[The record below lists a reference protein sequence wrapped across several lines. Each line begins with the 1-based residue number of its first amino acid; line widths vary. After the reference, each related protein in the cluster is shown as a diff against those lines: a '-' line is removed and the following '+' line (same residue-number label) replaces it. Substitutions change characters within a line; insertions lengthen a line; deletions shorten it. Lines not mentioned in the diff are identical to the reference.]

1 MGDSHD
7 DGWADAT
14 HFSRREKRVAPKERP
29 GGNPF
34 GWVSPWT
41 PFLNDQ
47 KEGAAAPSFG
57 IHPRERQREEKQ
69 DALTSTLGICANVT
83 TCGISVGGEARCSAP
98 GWSWANLRKAG
109 YQPSHPQTCPD
120 GQVWTKRLFLPPCTA
135 HSFSP
140 RRKRMGVQCLRPST
154 HSSHGNQA
162 NFPQNLFT
170 FRILFAKLYPAYK
183 KPLL

>member
-1 MGDSHD
+1 MGDSHN

-57 IHPRERQREEKQ
+57 IHPRERQRKEKQ

-83 TCGISVGGEARCSAP
+83 TCGMSVG
-98 GWSWANLRKAG
+98 
-109 YQPSHPQTCPD
+109 
-120 GQVWTKRLFLPPCTA
+120 
-135 HSFSP
+135 
-140 RRKRMGVQCLRPST
+140 
-154 HSSHGNQA
+154 
-162 NFPQNLFT
+162 
-170 FRILFAKLYPAYK
+170 
-183 KPLL
+183 